1 MAADINRFY
10 QLVIQAC
17 QDPNIGYSQ
26 ANRRSITLGA
36 SYRTYCDCSSLISWA
51 LTLSGFF
58 ADNPWFATSN
68 MLGMIQSSGFRQVPL
83 NGEWKPGDVL
93 WKQGHTEVVYS
104 GRVTMGAHTDG
115 IAFADQVSINGKGTS
130 PGYYTSCW
138 RYLNGADPSEPV
150 KTINLAV
157 VSAVCGNFWR
167 ESHVNPSL
175 WEGLVV
181 GGPGF
186 GLGQWTGDRRTAL
199 FEWMDS
205 HGYDRADGD
214 GQIEF
219 LIEEGDWI
227 DVSSSPLHF
236 DSLMDFLTTDNT
248 DVAKLTE
255 TYMRCWERPGVP
267 ALEER
272 VEFAEKCYTWL
283 QEHGSD
289 SAEWITGN
297 RYLSESEGLNNSI
310 RVWQKLSLIIGGGTG
325 GEGWSNL
332 MRFGVARE
340 LYRRRYIWR

>member
-1 MAADINRFY
+1 MYITPLLNILTVIDVSRENVSRETFIYMEVCDMAKDINRFY

-17 QDPNIGYSQ
+17 QDANIGYSQ
-26 ANRRSITLGA
+26 ANRRSI
-36 SYRTYCDCSSLISWA
+36 SLA
-51 LTLSGFF
+51 
-58 ADNPWFATSN
+58 A
-68 MLGMIQSSGFRQVPL
+68 
-83 NGEWKPGDVL
+83 
-93 WKQGHTEVVYS
+93 
-104 GRVTMGAHTDG
+104 
-115 IAFADQVSINGKGTS
+115 
-130 PGYYTSCW
+130 
-138 RYLNGADPSEPV
+138 
-150 KTINLAV
+150 

-227 DVSSSPLHF
+227 DVSGSPLHF
-236 DSLMDFLTTDNT
+236 DSLMDFLTTDDT

-267 ALEER
+267 ALNER
-272 VEFAEKCYTWL
+272 VEFAKKCYTWL
-283 QEHGSD
+283 QGHGSD
-289 SAEWITGN
+289 SVEWITGN
-297 RYLSESEGLNNSI
+297 RYLSEAEGLNNSI